1 MGTDLPACIAGSG
14 AMGFTRSPL
23 ETKLHTQIE
32 DDDEDDYDLVATP
45 PSSSDFFSAPSL
57 SRLKTAS
64 CEDNFHY
71 AEGGTAG
78 YPRYDHRS
86 SPNTMFRVTLP
97 NGQKVLAHIS
107 GKMRKNF
114 IRIVPGDKVE
124 VEISPYDMSKARIIF
139 RET

>member
-32 DDDEDDYDLVATP
+32 DDDQDDYDLVATP

-86 SPNTMFRVTLP
+86 SAQYDV
-97 NGQKVLAHIS
+97 S
-107 GKMRKNF
+107 GDVAKRPEGSRPYQRKDAEKLHPH
-114 IRIVPGDKVE
+114 R
-124 VEISPYDMSKARIIF
+124 AR
-139 RET
+139 